1 VIFDAHEIAQL
12 RHLELLAAKV
22 VRGQLSGERAMRKPG
37 PGSGFREHRAYHPG
51 DALRTVDWHAY
62 ARMNALV
69 VKEFD
74 AEEAL
79 DLVLLQDCSGSMRG
93 DAATCGAKVC
103 AALGAIALQQ
113 LDRVLWIP
121 VGGARAAESFS
132 GRARLTDLL
141 EKADAEATGRTDL
154 LGAARASLPRA
165 ARGGVAFLVSDFFDP
180 VSATAALTFL
190 LGRRYR
196 AHAILIED
204 REALKPPPLGRVRLI
219 DRETGDARTLDLT
232 EQTVMEYRRSREAR
246 IEGLRGFCRRAGAG
260 FLRVRADQPFFEIV
274 RAAIARGWLGR

>member
-1 VIFDAHEIAQL
+1 VIFTAQEIAQL

-62 ARMNALV
+62 ARMNTLV

-79 DLVLLQDCSGSMRG
+79 DLVLLQDCSGSMAG
-93 DAATCGAKVC
+93 DAAACAAKVC

-121 VGGARAAESFS
+121 VGGGRTAESFS

-141 EKADAEATGRTDL
+141 EKADAAATGRTDL
-154 LGAARASLPRA
+154 LGAARAALPRA

-180 VSATAALTFL
+180 LSATAALTFL

-196 AHAILIED
+196 VHAMLVED
-204 REALKPPPLGRVRLI
+204 REALKPPPLGRVKLV
-219 DRETGDARTLDLT
+219 DRETGEARTLDLT
-232 EQTVMEYRRSREAR
+232 EQTVAEYRRSREAR
-246 IEGLRGFCRRAGAG
+246 IEGLRHFCRRAGAG

>member
-1 VIFDAHEIAQL
+1 VIFTAQEIAQL

-62 ARMNALV
+62 ARMDALV

-79 DLVLLQDCSGSMRG
+79 DLVLLQDCSGSMAG
-93 DAATCGAKVC
+93 AAAACAAKVC

-121 VGGARAAESFS
+121 VGGGRAAESFS
-132 GRARLTDLL
+132 GRARLADLL
-141 EKADAEATGRTDL
+141 EKADAEASGRTNL

-180 VSATAALTFL
+180 SSATAALTFL

-196 AHAILIED
+196 VHAILVED
-204 REALKPPPLGRVRLI
+204 REALKPPPLGRVRLV
-219 DRETGDARTLDLT
+219 DRETGEAKTLDLT
-232 EQTVMEYRRSREAR
+232 DQTVAEYRRSREAR
-246 IEGLRGFCRRAGAG
+246 IEGLRHFCRRAGAG

>member
-1 VIFDAHEIAQL
+1 VIFTAKEIAQL

-22 VRGQLSGERAMRKPG
+22 VRGQLTGERAMRRPG

-51 DALRTVDWHAY
+51 DALRTVDWHVY
-62 ARMNALV
+62 GRMETLV

-79 DLVLLQDCSGSMRG
+79 DLVLLQDCSASMR
-93 DAATCGAKVC
+93 DEALRCAAKVC

-113 LDRVLWIP
+113 LDRVLWVP
-121 VGGARAAESFS
+121 VGGARAAESFT
-132 GRARLTDLL
+132 GRGRLTDLL
-141 EKADAEATGRTDL
+141 EKVDAEARGGTDL
-154 LGAARASLPRA
+154 LGAVRAALPRA

-180 VSATAALTFL
+180 KGATNALSFL

-196 AHAILIED
+196 VHAVLVED
-204 REALKPPPLGRVRLI
+204 REALQPPPFGRVRLV
-219 DRETGDARTLDLT
+219 DRETGEAKTLDLT
-232 EQTVMEYRRSREAR
+232 EDTVAEYRRAREAR
-246 IEGLRGFCRRAGAG
+246 IEGLRHFCRRAGAG

>member
-1 VIFDAHEIAQL
+1 MIFSAHEIAQL

-37 PGSGFREHRAYHPG
+37 PGSGFREHRAYAPG

-62 ARMNALV
+62 ARMDTLV

-79 DLVLLQDCSGSMRG
+79 DLVLLQDCSASMQG
-93 DAATCGAKVC
+93 EAARCAAKVC
-103 AALGAIALQQ
+103 AALGAIALRQ

-121 VGGARAAESFS
+121 VGGARAAEAFS

-141 EKADAEATGRTDL
+141 GKVDAEASGPTDL
-154 LGAARASLPRA
+154 LGAARAALPRA

-180 VSATAALTFL
+180 LSATAALTFL

-196 AHAILIED
+196 VHAILVED
-204 REALKPPPLGRVRLI
+204 REALKPPPFGRVRLV
-219 DRETGDARTLDLT
+219 DRETGATRTLDLT
-232 EQTVMEYRRSREAR
+232 EQAVTDYRRAREAR
-246 IEGLRGFCRRAGAG
+246 IDGLRHFCRRGGAG

>member
-1 VIFDAHEIAQL
+1 MIFSAQEIAQL

-62 ARMNALV
+62 ARMDTLV

-79 DLVLLQDCSGSMRG
+79 DLVLLQDCSASMEG
-93 DAATCGAKVC
+93 AAATCAAKTC

-121 VGGARAAESFS
+121 VGGARPAEAFS

-141 EKADAEATGRTDL
+141 EKVDAEARGPTDL
-154 LGAARASLPRA
+154 LGTARTSLPRN

-180 VSATAALTFL
+180 KSATAAISFL

-196 AHAILIED
+196 VHTILVED
-204 REALKPPPLGRVRLI
+204 RDALAPPPPGRVRLV
-219 DRETGDARTLDLT
+219 DRETGEAKVLDLT
-232 EQTVMEYRRSREAR
+232 EQTVAEYRRAREAR
-246 IEGLRGFCRRAGAG
+246 IEGLRAFCRRGGVG
-260 FLRVRADQPFFEIV
+260 FLRARADQPFFEIV

>member
-1 VIFDAHEIAQL
+1 MIFSAHEIAQL
-12 RHLELLAAKV
+12 WHLELLAAKV

-62 ARMNALV
+62 ARMDALV

-79 DLVLLQDCSGSMRG
+79 DLMLVQDCSASMEG
-93 DAATCGAKVC
+93 KASLCAAKVC
-103 AALGAIALQQ
+103 AALGAIALHQ

-121 VGGARAAESFS
+121 VGGRRTSEAFT

-141 EKADAEATGRTDL
+141 EKADAATGGPTDL
-154 LGAARASLPRA
+154 LGTVRAGLPRA

-180 VSATAALTFL
+180 RSATAALTFL

-196 AHAILIED
+196 VHAILVED
-204 REALKPPPLGRVRLI
+204 REALRPPPFGRVRLI
-219 DRETGDARTLDLT
+219 DRETGETKTLDLT
-232 EQTVMEYRRSREAR
+232 EQTVADYRRAREAR
-246 IEGLRGFCRRAGAG
+246 IDGLVHFCRRAGAG